1 MGSLVSIDFRSARIC
16 YAVLLVIP
24 TLLFDISCRCSGD
37 TCNVITFMVKDIR
50 PDKLKDAKRAGVS
63 NLSPEPPRPPDV
75 LASQSGKERTA
86 SKRAK
91 THRDE
96 ESCTGSSIS
105 FPVKRSGLASKNLD
119 AQVSFIPG
127 QPDDPLTR
135 DVVDTSPPHAELAV
149 RPTDSHIPESFPKKK
164 RRHNSSGSGKIS
176 KDVSSSFDKRSSS
189 PRLGSNSAPKRAN
202 SCNKVKNSPRTDRA
216 GNIYKNEQTESLS
229 ENDTEAG
236 SGGRITDGHERS
248 PLDRPSTSASLVAYN
263 SSEEDHMDVP
273 RKCSKGG
280 KQKRRSGSPN
290 KSSPQEDSNE
300 LDPDPVHPS
309 SVPNSAGVSKKL
321 KVVKTTAKSTWDSSD
336 SEFEASTVAARG
348 STSAPTVSALSNEI
362 SPQTTSC
369 TQPTPQ
375 VELSKKHKRS
385 FKRCAPESDVAI
397 DRESTREKK
406 QQDPAVSTEVQPQS
420 HRSSKRE
427 KQKLPRHKRRRSY
440 SSHSSVSP
448 AHMSRGRPV
457 PENEDH
463 SEYPVDA
470 RRQSFSHDSVSSRS
484 SDNESQ
490 YSTASSHSGSWRRH
504 RRRHRR
510 RSKSYTSRSSSRGSS
525 NLSRGYRDRTKSR
538 SRSGRRRRRRVRSSY
553 RRSRRRS
560 YSSRSHSRSRS
571 WRTSESSSYRSS
583 RSSSRASSP
592 VSHRRSSALRRSSSR
607 PSPVHRKLVSGSKLS
622 SGERSRSPENRLAR
636 LGVGPLGRGSNAE
649 QRASDA
655 LTTSFSLSS
664 VADTVSA
671 AVKRV
676 TGGNNVSGSK
686 KLPDSVASHS
696 QPTLGVSERPKQEPI
711 VTSGKSTLVDIPLPL
726 DAGHSTAEQLPS
738 HTETAPYIGPQLPP
752 ELAKRF
758 GLSVS
763 QQSPTEKESSNRASL
778 ETAVTNTPSNS
789 NPQNSNDS
797 TTSQSNSMEF
807 LIPPEKVEQYRAL
820 QEQAKQHALRR
831 SNLLMTGESAE
842 VTTTASIPSEA
853 ELHSQRL
860 ALLVSAGLVYPAY
873 SGDASLLTPV
883 NSNTT
888 SLAVTDSGA
897 NQNFVRLAEDARLAA
912 LNTQIHNQLWTSMA
926 SLGQQNTA
934 IRSMAGSDQLAAALA
949 GGKASTYDTPS
960 VPAVLP
966 ASLHQQ
972 LQHAQLQQLV
982 AAANAIQAAQSGGNT
997 VQTQQ
1002 AQPVITAQL
1011 LQQLAIQQAQ
1021 KIQTASLPANAIAA
1035 SVLSAHLQQQ
1045 QKLQA
1050 QLLRQTN
1057 DPLKSQTDGHL
1068 TPVSLFNDATSSASY
1083 MSPICTVAVNG
1094 PIGAASPLSSSLVRN
1109 PVAGATTV
1117 TNPVVS
1123 ALSLKTAQQTQAL
1136 LNAAQQQQ
1144 LLAAVL
1150 RQQQATAIGL
1160 GLSQETA
1167 AQPEKPIGWE
1177 NIMPTEAANRTKD
1190 WVLTSFRGG
1199 TSPPNDSINLYNR
1212 VKRYKRILSEETSH
1226 MLRVTY
1232 EIEAPKPVDTFVLNM
1247 KLLQLR
1253 KEIRNF
1259 LRVTEPLFQLEETLF
1274 DTIYGMNRRSRYRT
1288 NDIVASISNLTHM
1301 IKGEVVSLTC
1311 HISECIRWLR
1321 RKSAGNEDLYFQV
1334 YRAVEADLAQYEK
1347 AMNEEFEAL
1356 EFFLNEYISCLKAS
1370 DPMHYQNGEEPVLR
1384 RVVKKLP
1391 RVRLDNQ
1398 NGQQED

>member
-1 MGSLVSIDFRSARIC
+1 MDHRS
-16 YAVLLVIP
+16 
-24 TLLFDISCRCSGD
+24 
-37 TCNVITFMVKDIR
+37 
-50 PDKLKDAKRAGVS
+50 DAKRAGVS
-63 NLSPEPPRPPDV
+63 NLSPELPRQSDV

-86 SKRAK
+86 SKRAR
-91 THRDE
+91 THRNE

-119 AQVSFIPG
+119 AQVPFISG
-127 QPDDPLTR
+127 QPNDPLTR
-135 DVVDTSPPHAELAV
+135 DVTDTSPHAELAV
-149 RPTDSHIPESFPKKK
+149 LPTDSHTPESFPKKK
-164 RRHNSSGSGKIS
+164 RRHNSSGSGKLS
-176 KDVSSSFDKRSSS
+176 KNVSSSFDKRSSS
-189 PRLGSNSAPKRAN
+189 PRVASNSAPKRAN
-202 SCNKVKNSPRTDRA
+202 SCNKVKNSPRTDCA
-216 GNIYKNEQTESLS
+216 SNTYKNEQTESLS
-229 ENDTEAG
+229 DNDTEAG
-236 SGGRITDGHERS
+236 SGGRIPDEHARS
-248 PLDRPSTSASLVAYN
+248 PVDRPSTSASLVAYN
-263 SSEEDHMDVP
+263 SSEEDHMDAP
-273 RKCSKGG
+273 RKHSKDG

-290 KSSPQEDSNE
+290 KSSPQENSNQ
-300 LDPDPVHPS
+300 LDPDPVHRS
-309 SVPNSAGVSKKL
+309 SVSNSAGVSKKL

-336 SEFEASTVAARG
+336 SEFEASTVAAHG
-348 STSAPTVSALSNEI
+348 STSAPTVSALSNET
-362 SPQTTSC
+362 SPQNTSC
-369 TQPTPQ
+369 SQPTPQ
-375 VELSKKHKRS
+375 VELSRKRKRS
-385 FKRCAPESDVAI
+385 FKKCAPEPDVAI
-397 DRESTREKK
+397 DRESAREEK
-406 QQDPAVSTEVQPQS
+406 QQDPAVSTEVQPQT

-427 KQKLPRHKRRRSY
+427 KRRLSRHKRRRSY

-448 AHMSRGRPV
+448 ARRSRGRAV
-457 PENEDH
+457 PEDEDH
-463 SEYPVDA
+463 REYPVDA
-470 RRQSFSHDSVSSRS
+470 RRQSFSHDSISSRS

-607 PSPVHRKLVSGSKLS
+607 PSPVHRKLVSSSKLS

-636 LGVGPLGRGSNAE
+636 LGMGPLGRGSNVE

-676 TGGNNVSGSK
+676 TGGNNISGSK
-686 KLPDSVASHS
+686 KLPDGAASNS
-696 QPTLGVSERPKQEPI
+696 QPTLGVSERPKQEQI

-726 DAGHSTAEQLPS
+726 DAGHSTSHDNTTAEQLSS

-752 ELAKRF
+752 ELARRF

-778 ETAVTNTPSNS
+778 ETTVTNTPSNP

-842 VTTTASIPSEA
+842 VTTSSGIPSEA

-860 ALLVSAGLVYPAY
+860 ALLVSAGLVYPTY

-888 SLAVTDSGA
+888 SLTATDSGV

-912 LNTQIHNQLWTSMA
+912 LNTQIQNQLWTSMA

-1083 MSPICTVAVNG
+1083 ISPICTVAVNG

-1109 PVAGATTV
+1109 PVAGATAV

-1160 GLSQETA
+1160 GFPQETA
-1167 AQPEKPIGWE
+1167 AQPAFLSVQLAQ
-1177 NIMPTEAANRTKD
+1177 NAATR
-1190 WVLTSFRGG
+1190 LFASQQQQQQQ
-1199 TSPPNDSINLYNR
+1199 
-1212 VKRYKRILSEETSH
+1212 ILALQALQQKQLLQQQQQQQQQQQ
-1226 MLRVTY
+1226 LRVLVPGSA
-1232 EIEAPKPVDTFVLNM
+1232 ENSLFHAQLAAAVQQQQQRQ
-1247 KLLQLR
+1247 LQ
-1253 KEIRNF
+1253 
-1259 LRVTEPLFQLEETLF
+1259 QLQNQALAASAIAAAQSQRQQQQQQQQQQAQDRTGKTL
-1274 DTIYGMNRRSRYRT
+1274 
-1288 NDIVASISNLTHM
+1288 
-1301 IKGEVVSLTC
+1301 
-1311 HISECIRWLR
+1311 
-1321 RKSAGNEDLYFQV
+1321 
-1334 YRAVEADLAQYEK
+1334 
-1347 AMNEEFEAL
+1347 
-1356 EFFLNEYISCLKAS
+1356 
-1370 DPMHYQNGEEPVLR
+1370 
-1384 RVVKKLP
+1384 
-1391 RVRLDNQ
+1391 
-1398 NGQQED
+1398 